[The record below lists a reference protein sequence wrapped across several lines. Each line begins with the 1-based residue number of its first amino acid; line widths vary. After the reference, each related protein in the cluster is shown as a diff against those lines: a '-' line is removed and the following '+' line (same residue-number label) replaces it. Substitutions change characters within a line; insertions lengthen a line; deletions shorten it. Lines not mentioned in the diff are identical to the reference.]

1 MGSIRFEVL
10 PVNFLAK
17 LRLLLEKFC
26 YDLEYLDKDVVNKEV
41 IVLKIQKRE
50 PDKITCVEC
59 RKKFKP
65 KDLTERVA
73 GVCPNCIHFM
83 SSF

>member
-1 MGSIRFEVL
+1 MGIISFEVL

-26 YDLEYLDKDVVNKEV
+26 YDLEHLDKDVVNKEV

-59 RKKFKP
+59 RGKFKP
-65 KDLTERVA
+65 VSQTEKAV
-73 GVCPNCIHFM
+73 GICPNCKHFM
-83 SSF
+83 SLF